1 MLNKPSIRL
10 FLIVILIISSYNSL
24 TTIKTQKDFVAST
37 TNIDADATT
46 KEGNSKSIGISD
58 SNSAQLVANV
68 NGVRKVTVSQS
79 NPIAAPEGMGNDSDI
94 VLSTSSV
101 NSSAQSTRGDSLGVA
116 DSTATALRAEV
127 DPKNKDP
134 SANIVG
140 AGSSANAKAATIDG
154 DAVSIAN
161 SKAIS
166 SNLLYDKFG
175 NLINNPIPVITLN
188 NPIWF
193 NTGKSAVDV
202 GVGSQGVL
210 YIAGTDKNLYLY
222 DQPKNVYTQ
231 VSDIVGVVRVDT
243 SYDGTPFVITMTG
256 ETYYQTCGG
265 SWVRLPG
272 CATDIGIGR
281 GGEVF
286 KTGCDVKSDGFAIY
300 KLFCKCKCKCCA
312 KGCKRYK
319 YNRSADVEKKCEW
332 FRYVGSGVRI
342 DVTPHGLPIVVQS
355 NGGIAAFNGN
365 DWYYIGG
372 LSALDVSVSNQGIL
386 YAVGKDRN
394 LYRLTDESSYTFTR
408 IPSIS
413 DVTNVTVGPLGLP
426 YVTTSNGFV
435 LSSSKTNFN

>member
-46 KEGNSKSIGISD
+46 IEGNSKSIGISD

-79 NPIAAPEGMGNDSDI
+79 NPISAPAGMGNDSDI
-94 VLSTSSV
+94 VLSTSTV
-101 NSSAQSTRGDSLGVA
+101 NSSAKSTRGDSLGVA

-134 SANIVG
+134 STNIVG
-140 AGSSANAKAATIDG
+140 AGSSANSKAVTQDG
-154 DAVSIAN
+154 DSVSLSN
-161 SKAIS
+161 SSAIS
-166 SNLLYDKFG
+166 SNLLYDKDG
-175 NLINNPIPVITLN
+175 NLLNNPIPVITLN

-193 NTGKSAVDV
+193 NTGKSAVDI
-202 GVGSQGVL
+202 GVGSQGIL

-222 DQPKNVYTQ
+222 DQPKNAYTQ
-231 VSDIVGVVRVDT
+231 VDDIIGVVRVDT
-243 SYDGTPFVITMTG
+243 SYDGTPYVVTMTG
-256 ETYYQTCGG
+256 ETFYQTCGG
-265 SWVRLPG
+265 SWIRLPG
-272 CATDIGIGR
+272 CASDIGVGR
-281 GGEVF
+281 GGDVF
-286 KTGCDVKSDGFAIY
+286 KTGCDTKSSGFAIY

-319 YNRSADVEKKCEW
+319 HNRSADVEKKCEW
-332 FRYVGSGVRI
+332 FRFVGSGVRI
-342 DVTPHGLPIVVQS
+342 DVTPHGLPIVVHQDG
-355 NGGIAAFNGN
+355 NVAAFNGN

-386 YAVGKDRN
+386 YAVGKDNN
-394 LYRLTDESSYTFTR
+394 LYRLTDESQYTFTR

-413 DVTNVTVGPLGLP
+413 NVTNVTVGPLGLP
-426 YVTTSNGFV
+426 YVTTMSGFV
-435 LSSSKTNFN
+435 LTSSKTNFN